1 MKPLV
6 LAVLFVV
13 SALGQVVITDTG
25 STNRMGMTVTIN
37 DKGKA
42 EVALRKGTPV
52 KMHIPS
58 EMHTRL
64 MQDVEAAG
72 PLDQLAV
79 RHCAKS
85 VSFGSKMFVT
95 YKGVQSPDISCGGQT
110 DPSAIALQ
118 KAAEEIMAL
127 AKAKVPD
134 TRPQFR

>member
-1 MKPLV
+1 MKALV

-13 SALGQVVITDTG
+13 SAFGQVVITDTG
-25 STNRMGMTVTIN
+25 STNRLGMTVIVN
-37 DKGKA
+37 DKGNA
-42 EVALRKGTPV
+42 EVTPRRGTPV
-52 KMHIPS
+52 KMQIPS
-58 EMHTRL
+58 EMHTKL
-64 MQDVEAAG
+64 IQDVEAAG

-85 VSFGSKMFVT
+85 VSFGSRMFVT

-118 KAAEEIMAL
+118 KDAEDIMTL
-127 AKAKVPD
+127 AKTKVSD